1 MKKIYLLLFLSCC
14 ISGAGFS
21 QTPPWYFINTG
32 VENTHV
38 ILVQE
43 TIPLLLDGQPLQVG
57 DYIGAFY
64 QILDTL
70 ICGTGTGNTGDVG
83 GLKVINTV
91 AAATVWGAEPNVSN
105 GFQVGE
111 AFQWKIW
118 RASDGSVFNA
128 TVEYDLNTP
137 FITDSGYYVTNGISK
152 MASLTAYSIPGID
165 LSVNQQLSPISGCGS
180 LEDHAVSVLL
190 ENHDTL
196 DVIGFNVNFT
206 LNNGDTI
213 TEFVNDT
220 IFAGSTYEYTFNQLV
235 SLLNVGDYFF
245 NVWIKFPGDV
255 NYTNDFNKQKVTI
268 SNFPVVDLGE
278 DVSICE
284 GETTLLQTDTFFAGY
299 SWNTG
304 STMQFLY
311 ASTEGYYYCTIT
323 DNLGCQGFDSVYVT
337 LLPLP
342 QFDLPDTVEFCEG
355 LHKTVTIEGTFE
367 SYHWSNGITTH
378 SLYISIPNMYS
389 VTVTDSLGCSSV
401 DSLIAIA
408 TTLPQIE
415 LPDVVKICEGLST
428 NVTIEGSFE
437 SYLWSNGD
445 TSHEL
450 NITIPDQ
457 YSVTVTDFAGCTSV
471 GTLIAEL
478 IVIPPI
484 DLGDTIYSDVLDT
497 ISIDAGVAFYSYLWN
512 TGGINRFLTPTE
524 YGEYS
529 VTVSDGDCEEVGS
542 VWVVQDTVKYFR
554 ELIVWPNPSNGLLT
568 FYLPKTETIS
578 IEVYNALGQ
587 QIIAEEIEADNIM
600 EYDIRHLRSGPY
612 ILVVKTDEQIFT
624 KRLIITK

>member
-1 MKKIYLLLFLSCC
+1 MKKIYLLLFLSCG

-43 TIPLLLDGQPLQVG
+43 TIPMLLDGQPLQVG

-83 GLKVINTV
+83 GLMVINSV
-91 AAATVWGAEPNVSN
+91 SAATIWGAEPNVSN

-137 FITDSGYYVTNGISK
+137 NITDSGYYVTNGISK

-180 LEDHAVSVLL
+180 LQDQAVVVLL

-196 DVIGFNVNFT
+196 DVIGFSVNFT

-220 IFAGSTYEYTFNQLV
+220 IFAGATYEYTFNQLV
-235 SLLNVGDYFF
+235 SLLNLGDYFF
-245 NVWIKFPGDV
+245 HVWINFPGDV

-268 SNFPVVDLGE
+268 SNFPVVDLGD

-284 GETTLLQTDTFFAGY
+284 GETALLQTDTFFAGY

-304 STMQFLY
+304 SNMQFLY
-311 ASTEGYYYCTIT
+311 ASAEGYYYCTIT
-323 DNLGCQGFDSVYVT
+323 DHLGCQGFDSVHVT
-337 LLPLP
+337 VLALP
-342 QFDLPDTVEFCEG
+342 QFDLPDTVRFCEG

-367 SYHWSNGITTH
+367 SYHWSNGITTP

-389 VTVTDSLGCSSV
+389 VTVTDSVGCSSV

-408 TTLPQIE
+408 TTLPQID

-437 SYLWSNGD
+437 SYVWSNGD
-445 TSHEL
+445 TSPEL
-450 NITIPDQ
+450 NITIPDL
-457 YSVTVTDFAGCTSV
+457 YSVTVTDIAGCTSV
-471 GTLIAEL
+471 GTLVAEL

-484 DLGDTIYSDVLDT
+484 DLGDTIYSDKLDT
-497 ISIDAGVAFYSYLWN
+497 ISLDAGVAFYSYLWN
-512 TGGINRFLTPTE
+512 TGGINRVLTPTE

-529 VTVSDGDCEEVGS
+529 VTVSDGDCEGVGS
-542 VWVVQDTVKYFR
+542 VWVKQDTVKYFR
-554 ELIVWPNPSNGLLT
+554 QLIVWPNPSNGLLT

-578 IEVYNALGQ
+578 IEVYNVLGQ
-587 QIIAEEIEADNIM
+587 QLISDEIEADNII
-600 EYDIRHLRSGPY
+600 EYDVRHLRSGPY
-612 ILVVKTDEQIFT
+612 ILVVKTDDRKFT